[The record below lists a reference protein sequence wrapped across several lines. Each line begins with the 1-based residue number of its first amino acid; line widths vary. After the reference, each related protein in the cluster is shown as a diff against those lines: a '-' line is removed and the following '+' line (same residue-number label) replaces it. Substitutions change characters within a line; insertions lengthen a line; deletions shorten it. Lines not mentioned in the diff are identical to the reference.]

1 MEVRRDGGMDG
12 GTEARTDGGTEVRR
26 DGGTEGRR
34 DGGTEGRMDG
44 GTEGR
49 RSPLKGC
56 ENPGISGSENVR
68 TQVDK

>member
-34 DGGTEGRMDG
+34 DGEALLKVARIPGYRDRRM
-44 GTEGR
+44 
-49 RSPLKGC
+49 C
-56 ENPGISGSENVR
+56 EP
-68 TQVDK
+68 K